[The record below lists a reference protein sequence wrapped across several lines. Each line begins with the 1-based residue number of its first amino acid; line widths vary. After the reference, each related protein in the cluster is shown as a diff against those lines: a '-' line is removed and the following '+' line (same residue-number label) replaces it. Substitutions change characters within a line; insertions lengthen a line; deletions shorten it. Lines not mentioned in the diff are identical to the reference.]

1 METMYLSNLIR
12 LDITNN
18 YNPQNPYILSQL
30 LCIYALIET
39 IMVEISIDK
48 EEIQENGI
56 VKFWLYKN
64 ENELDQLWQSIY
76 PIWDFLDGRDIFR
89 LIQLDE
95 TIEIKDKTFK
105 EFFLQCD

>member
-1 METMYLSNLIR
+1 
-12 LDITNN
+12 
-18 YNPQNPYILSQL
+18 
-30 LCIYALIET
+30 
-39 IMVEISIDK
+39 MVKISIDK

-76 PIWDFLDGRDIFR
+76 SIWDFLDGRDIFR

-105 EFFLQCD
+105 EFFLLCD

>member
-1 METMYLSNLIR
+1 MLS
-12 LDITNN
+12 
-18 YNPQNPYILSQL
+18 
-30 LCIYALIET
+30 IYALIQT
-39 IMVEISIDK
+39 IMVKISIDK

-76 PIWDFLDGRDIFR
+76 SIWDFLDGRDIFR

-105 EFFLQCD
+105 EFFLLCD